1 MTKEVKKEKKKEVIV
16 TNKKF
21 SEGKFFKAC
30 CEEANVDIT
39 TRQASKFRMEKG
51 SAFKV
56 RKRVAKVQADAD
68 KEAEKNAEK
77 VS

>member
-1 MTKEVKKEKKKEVIV
+1 MEVI

-39 TRQASKFRMEKG
+39 TRQASKFRMKKG
-51 SAFKV
+51 SAFTV
-56 RKRVAKVQADAD
+56 RKRVSKVQADAA
-68 KEAEKNAEK
+68 KEVEKNAEK
-77 VS
+77 IS